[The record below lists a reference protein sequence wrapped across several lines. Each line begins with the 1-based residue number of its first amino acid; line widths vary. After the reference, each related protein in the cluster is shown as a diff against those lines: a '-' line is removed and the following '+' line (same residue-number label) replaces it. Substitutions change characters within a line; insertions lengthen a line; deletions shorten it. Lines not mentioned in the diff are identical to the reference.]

1 VSRYALNLP
10 ARLKQEAEDWA
21 RSQGVSLNQFI
32 LWAVA
37 EKVGMLSQILDD
49 PSFPGITYRRGA
61 AGRPTPYL
69 RGTGIRVQTLVAE
82 TRRWQQDVRRAA
94 SEHDLPETR
103 VREALNFY
111 EAHRSEVDAAL
122 QEEQTLEAVRER

>member
-37 EKVGMLSQILDD
+37 EKVGMLSQTLDA
-49 PSFPGITYRRGA
+49 PAFPGITYRRGA
-61 AGRPTPYL
+61 SGRPTPFL
-69 RGTGIRVQTLVAE
+69 RGTGVRVQTLVME
-82 TRRWQQDVRRAA
+82 VQRWHQDVGQAA
-94 SEHDLPETR
+94 AEHELPEAR
-103 VREALNFY
+103 VREALSFY

-122 QEEQTLEAVRER
+122 QAERVLEEACE

>member
-1 VSRYALNLP
+1 MSRYALNLP

-37 EKVGMLSQILDD
+37 EKVGTLSQALDD
-49 PSFPGITYRRGA
+49 PHFPGITYRRGA
-61 AGRPTPYL
+61 AGRPTPFL
-69 RGTGIRVQTLVAE
+69 RGTGIRVQTLV
-82 TRRWQQDVRRAA
+82 TDVNHWRQDVECAA
-94 SEHDLPETR
+94 SDHDLPEAR
-103 VREALNFY
+103 VREALSFY

-122 QEEQTLEAVRER
+122 QEEQTLEATRDH

>member
-1 VSRYALNLP
+1 MSRYALNLP

-37 EKVGMLSQILDD
+37 EKVGVLSQALDD
-49 PSFPGITYRRGA
+49 RHFLGVTYRRGA
-61 AGRPTPYL
+61 SGRPTPFL
-69 RGTGIRVQTLVAE
+69 RGTGIRVQTLV
-82 TRRWQQDVRRAA
+82 TDVSHWRQDVERTA
-94 SEHDLPETR
+94 SERDLPEAR
-103 VREALNFY
+103 VREALSFY

-122 QEEQTLEAVRER
+122 QEEQTLEATRDH